1 MNDDNNNSEPS
12 SAREVER
19 ETGEAQGSAEG
30 VVVHLNE
37 IVEQANKDK
46 RSIDQML
53 QDKRPW
59 AQINPSRQ
67 MQERLN
73 SLLRSWHDQNSE
85 MLSALTPLVTDNM
98 GAALAD
104 IGSRIQVNFDSEA
117 LSTALASFATAQSE
131 VVSQAL
137 NNAFG
142 ALHETSR
149 SLSTLESLRNRPGYA
164 TSTQRFLATTEDLR
178 YGSGRTVWHYTRGS
192 VLMEVLSKHYLW
204 ASIPHNLNDSS
215 EVTHGLAIIKKA
227 FREALDRIDADP
239 DAVEAEGVACHQ
251 AVEQVLNEEFFKD
264 VLNEIYIISASVDP
278 DSLTLWRNYS
288 GGDGFAIGINSGTT
302 LSADGI
308 AESPEAR
315 EAEAKDG
322 IPPIGGWYKVHY
334 SDKRKKDL
342 AERFVA
348 DAIEDIKKAAP
359 SNRRKLTKEQRKHI
373 LILASTMK
381 HKAFKDEKEVRWMT
395 TNWMP
400 VDIMPHGSVVH
411 YEHTP
416 RGIVPVLHVEAASEG
431 NNAHL
436 PIRGIRCSPASP
448 AGIERTIEGLLNQRG
463 YKEASRYVKQS
474 KQPYKG

>member
-1 MNDDNNNSEPS
+1 MNDDNNTSEPS

-117 LSTALASFATAQSE
+117 LSTALASFSTAQSE

-215 EVTHGLAIIKKA
+215 EVTRPFTNEHG
-227 FREALDRIDADP
+227 
-239 DAVEAEGVACHQ
+239 
-251 AVEQVLNEEFFKD
+251 
-264 VLNEIYIISASVDP
+264 
-278 DSLTLWRNYS
+278 
-288 GGDGFAIGINSGTT
+288 
-302 LSADGI
+302 
-308 AESPEAR
+308 
-315 EAEAKDG
+315 
-322 IPPIGGWYKVHY
+322 
-334 SDKRKKDL
+334 
-342 AERFVA
+342 
-348 DAIEDIKKAAP
+348 
-359 SNRRKLTKEQRKHI
+359 
-373 LILASTMK
+373 
-381 HKAFKDEKEVRWMT
+381 
-395 TNWMP
+395 
-400 VDIMPHGSVVH
+400 
-411 YEHTP
+411 
-416 RGIVPVLHVEAASEG
+416 
-431 NNAHL
+431 
-436 PIRGIRCSPASP
+436 
-448 AGIERTIEGLLNQRG
+448 
-463 YKEASRYVKQS
+463 
-474 KQPYKG
+474 